1 VNPNGEKPGIPS
13 RLKLP
18 LGLERLYQ
26 VQQKGAKLKVLA
38 QTHRLLSFPRFALV
52 KPRITVPSSDAF
64 MRVSN
69 ATVREGRSGRV
80 WPPDVLRKFQTAE
93 IVTESSINHYV
104 LRDRSVSPV
113 RSI

>member
-1 VNPNGEKPGIPS
+1 
-13 RLKLP
+13 LKLL
-18 LGLERLYQ
+18 LGRKAVYQ
-26 VQQKGAKLKVLA
+26 VQHKGAKLKVLA

-80 WPPDVLRKFQTAE
+80 WPPEVLRKFQTAE
-93 IVTESSINHYV
+93 IITESSINHYV
-104 LRDRSVSPV
+104 VRDTSVTPV
-113 RSI
+113 RSV